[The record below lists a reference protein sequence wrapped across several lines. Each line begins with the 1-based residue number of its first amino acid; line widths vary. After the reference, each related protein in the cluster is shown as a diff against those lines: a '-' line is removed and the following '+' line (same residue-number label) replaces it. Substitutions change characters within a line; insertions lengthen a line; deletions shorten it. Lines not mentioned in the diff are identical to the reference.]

1 MTNPRERLAMLHGH
15 ILHRNESEIQPMF
28 PMLSVN
34 ERNQFFAQRV
44 SPPNI
49 RMKSTH
55 QFGANNLKSELK
67 SPRTFHNTS
76 LISPRNLTRFED
88 NEAISRGL
96 TKQIESLYQIS
107 GLNNRQLIVD
117 EDTNSWTKIVSKA
130 LENTS
135 EQVLLITSGDVSDFV
150 NKCKA
155 EFDNF
160 HSKFMVFKVKS
171 GHKLDRDLLQD
182 ILTSQNFSLA
192 IITHTNMNIG
202 IQLDIKRI
210 NEIIGKVSPKTLR
223 GVDVSSSIGA
233 QAIEPEE
240 WKSDVVFGEMK
251 TISMIYLSGTF
262 IERFGHIESKKMDTD
277 KLYQLFAELKEIIGD
292 EESISTL
299 DIKLQQYKLIT
310 NTVYEYLQN
319 FFEILP
325 ELSRYRTNCI
335 CSFKI
340 AEKDLERNSEAI
352 EKLGISVNK
361 GFLKDIDSH
370 FLAFDFRD
378 FELTYD
384 DNGVELEE
392 LLKAFENNYLELS

>member
-67 SPRTFHNTS
+67 APRTFHNTS
-76 LISPRNLTRFED
+76 LISPKNLIRLDD

-130 LENTS
+130 LENPS

-171 GHKLDRDLLQD
+171 GHKLDRYLLQD
-182 ILTSQNFSLA
+182 ILTSQKFSLA

-233 QAIEPEE
+233 QAIEPEQ

-251 TISMIYLSGTF
+251 TISIIYLSGTF

-277 KLYQLFAELKEIIGD
+277 KLSQLFGELKRIIGD

-340 AEKDLERNSEAI
+340 AEKDFERNSEAI

-384 DNGVELEE
+384 ENGVELEE
-392 LLKAFENNYLELS
+392 LLEAFENNYLEMS